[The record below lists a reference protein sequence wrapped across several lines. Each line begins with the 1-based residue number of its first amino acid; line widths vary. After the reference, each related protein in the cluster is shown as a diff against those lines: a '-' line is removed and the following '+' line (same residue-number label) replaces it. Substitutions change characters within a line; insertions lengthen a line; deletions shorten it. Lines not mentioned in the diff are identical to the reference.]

1 MTKYIIKRILMLIPI
16 LFGVSLLVY
25 FILFLSPGDP
35 ASLILGEQATEGQLV
50 AKREELGLDDPF
62 IIQYFNYMKG
72 YVVGDFGDSY
82 ITGRPVS
89 KEILEL
95 FPNTV
100 ILTVSA
106 MLIALIIAIPTGIIA
121 ATKQYSIRDNVTT
134 VLALLGV
141 SMPNFWLGLMLIAF
155 VAVNVSFIPTGG
167 MNRNSIPELLSSLI
181 LPAITLGTGAAAS
194 ITRMTRSSML
204 EVVRQDYIRTARA
217 KGVSEKK
224 VIRKHALSNAL
235 IPIVTVVGL
244 QFGFLLGGAV
254 LTETVFSWP
263 GMGAYMVDAIKKRD
277 IPVILAAVIFMAV
290 VFTVVNLAVDILYAF
305 LDPRIKAKYKKG

>member
-1 MTKYIIKRILMLIPI
+1 MTKYILKRILMLIPI
-16 LFGVSLLVY
+16 LLGVSLLVY
-25 FILFLSPGDP
+25 TILYLSPGDP
-35 ASLILGEQATEGQLV
+35 AALILGEQASADQIELL
-50 AKREELGLDDPF
+50 REDMGLNDPF
-62 IIQYFNYMKG
+62 IVQYFNYMKG
-72 YVVGDFGDSY
+72 YVVGDFGISY
-82 ITGRPVS
+82 STGRPVS
-89 KEILEL
+89 KEIIQL

-100 ILTVSA
+100 LLTLSG
-106 MLIALIIAIPTGIIA
+106 MFIAIIIAIPAGILS

-134 VLALLGV
+134 VFALLGV

-167 MNRNSIPELLSSLI
+167 MNTTSIPALLSSLI
-181 LPAITLGTGAAAS
+181 LPAITLGTGAAAI

-217 KGVSEKK
+217 KGVSEKV
-224 VIRKHALSNAL
+224 VIRKHALSNTL

-263 GMGAYMVDAIKKRD
+263 GMGFYMVSAIKTRD
-277 IPVILAAVIFMAV
+277 VPVVLASVIFMAV
-290 VFTVVNLAVDILYAF
+290 IFTLVNLLVDILYAF